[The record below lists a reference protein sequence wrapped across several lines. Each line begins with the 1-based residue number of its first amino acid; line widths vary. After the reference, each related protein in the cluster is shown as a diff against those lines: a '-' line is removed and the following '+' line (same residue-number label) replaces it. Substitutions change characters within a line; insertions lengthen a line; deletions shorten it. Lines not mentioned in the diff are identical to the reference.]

1 MPEAGPSRLYVPI
14 EIAARE
20 LDAKLLLGL
29 VAAERGMSVVLGR
42 RLDVDSP
49 RFSPGVY
56 MAKNVRGG
64 FILDKPATFGHAVVA
79 LDEEGLVRF
88 PDHVQAMRLE
98 TRALTVPRLL
108 YAWGRDNADHWRSLP
123 TYDGR
128 PIVEAGNPRAD
139 LLRPELRG
147 VHNAEAEALRSRH
160 GRFVLLN
167 TNFSIVNHFQ
177 PGHTSFKRAAGADAA
192 TFQRIWAGLSAHKRA
207 LLDHFLAL
215 IGPLARAIAP
225 AKLVVRP
232 HPSEDQTAWRSEAA
246 RHGNV
251 EVVAHGSV
259 VPWLIASAGLVQNG
273 CTTAIEAALLDVPT
287 ITFRPVVSGDYDLD
301 LPNRFGV
308 AVAGAAE
315 AAEAARAMVND
326 AGAILEPRPSR
337 LARLEPHIASAEGAL
352 SCERIVESFAA
363 HGDLLGR
370 PQSAGIATRTKAYA
384 RLAVDAISDRTLER
398 RYNRHIF
405 PPLSQ
410 PAVETAVGRLHRA
423 LGRFGG
429 VRVSMLSPTLFR
441 LDPG

>member
-1 MPEAGPSRLYVPI
+1 MPEGGPSRLYVPI

-20 LDAKLLLGL
+20 LDAKVLLGL
-29 VAAERGMSVVLGR
+29 AAAERGMSVILGR

-49 RFSPGVY
+49 QFAPGVY

-98 TRALTVPRLL
+98 TRALTVPRILF
-108 YAWGRDNADHWRSLP
+108 AWGRDNADHWRSL
-123 TYDGR
+123 TSYDGR

-147 VHNAEAEALRSRH
+147 VHDAEAEALRSRH

-177 PGHTSFKRAAGADAA
+177 TGHTSFKRAGGADAA
-192 TFQRIWAGLSAHKRA
+192 TFRRIWSGLSAHKRA

-246 RHGNV
+246 RHANV
-251 EVVAHGSV
+251 EVIARGGV

-287 ITFRPVVSGDYDLD
+287 VTFRPVVAADYDLD

-308 AVAGAAE
+308 AVAGAAQAVE
-315 AAEAARAMVND
+315 AVRAMVSD
-326 AGAILEPRPSR
+326 ASAILEPRPAR

-352 SCERIVESFAA
+352 SCERIVEGLAA
-363 HGDLLGR
+363 HRDLLAR
-370 PQSAGIATRTKAYA
+370 PRAAPVVTRAKAYA
-384 RLAVDAISDRTLER
+384 RLAVDAISDRTWER
-398 RYNRHIF
+398 RYNHHIF

-410 PAVETAVGRLHRA
+410 PAVESAMGRLHRA